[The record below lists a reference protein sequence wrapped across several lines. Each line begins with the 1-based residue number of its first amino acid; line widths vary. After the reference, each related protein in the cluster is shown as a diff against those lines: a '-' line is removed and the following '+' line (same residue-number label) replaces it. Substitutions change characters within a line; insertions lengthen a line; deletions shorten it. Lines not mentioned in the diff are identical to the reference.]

1 MTYHRTIQGAGRGVY
16 GLYFGNPI
24 IIGLGVPSE
33 YLRIDGYS
41 MDCEP
46 ISKKKKSPPT
56 ADRRGARQHE
66 VGVSASWFR
75 RCLFSTSLKRGLQ
88 G

>member
-24 IIGLGVPSE
+24 MIGLGVPSE

-46 ISKKKKSPPT
+46 VSKKKRAPRRRTVEGLGNMRSGFPPHGFDV
-56 ADRRGARQHE
+56 A
-66 VGVSASWFR
+66 
-75 RCLFSTSLKRGLQ
+75 
-88 G
+88 

>member
-24 IIGLGVPSE
+24 MIGLGVPSE

-46 ISKKKKSPPT
+46 ISKKKEPP
-56 ADRRGARQHE
+56 DGGPSRG
-66 VGVSASWFR
+66 SA
-75 RCLFSTSLKRGLQ
+75 T
-88 G
+88 